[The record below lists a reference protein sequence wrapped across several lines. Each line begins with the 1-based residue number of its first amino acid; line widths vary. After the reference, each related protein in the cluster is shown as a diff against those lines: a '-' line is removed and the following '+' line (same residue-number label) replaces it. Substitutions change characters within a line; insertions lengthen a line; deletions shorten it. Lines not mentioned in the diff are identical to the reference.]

1 MCSNFSR
8 STLHF
13 PLPNAD
19 YRQHAILCG
28 DHLLISTIFLAH
40 LLRATQ
46 SLIQWRIEHCCK
58 GQVRLHLRSPQHGG
72 SSQMLPEA
80 TLTATYEI
88 QIVHLIFT
96 ASLIHIYNAC
106 TCTGAESQTAL
117 DDLQFCW
124 QSLGEIGQTYGN
136 ATRALEVIIL
146 VKREWQKVAAVRTA
160 QGFKRPSNTLNPQS
174 EWKRRWRRHPQEN
187 VDPLPTSHSTRST
200 LSSFFMPSAFETFR
214 VPPNDLALGSQALN
228 APRDGGDI
236 YDAWDFLNWA
246 DLGVRWSATLMHL
259 PDLVAKI
266 FWSRMVPTSNSL
278 EEIPFKTAAF
288 IMRVSTSS

>member
-13 PLPNAD
+13 PPSNAD
-19 YRQHAILCG
+19 YNSMQFYAAI
-28 DHLLISTIFLAH
+28 IFLFRPYFSHH

-46 SLIQWRIEHCCK
+46 SLNTMEDRATVARVKSDCISAAHSMVE
-58 GQVRLHLRSPQHGG
+58 VLRCFRKQH
-72 SSQMLPEA
+72 SLRH
-80 TLTATYEI
+80 TNI

-117 DDLQFCW
+117 DDLQFCC

-160 QGFKRPSNTLNPQS
+160 QGFKRPSNALNYSRSGSADGEDFRKKRRPSSNVTFDPLNP
-174 EWKRRWRRHPQEN
+174 PQF
-187 VDPLPTSHSTRST
+187 L
-200 LSSFFMPSAFETFR
+200 MPSAFETFR
-214 VPPNDLALGSQALN
+214 VPPNDLALGSRALN

-246 DLGVRWSATLMHL
+246 DFGGEMVSDLDAPPGLGGQGLLEHNGTNEQ
-259 PDLVAKI
+259 I
-266 FWSRMVPTSNSL
+266 FGGNS
-278 EEIPFKTAAF
+278 IQD
-288 IMRVSTSS
+288 S